1 MKRLTN
7 NLLIVLAVQLLALV
21 WVFWPSALPG
31 AEDAEKPLLTLAGGQ
46 VDRLLISA
54 ADSKLEMRRD
64 KDAWRMPD
72 YHNLLVQDSLV
83 ERLLAELPGMSRGFP
98 IAGSSGAKQRFE
110 VAEDNFQRRV
120 QYFAGAE
127 QLAQL
132 FLGTSPGFRQIRVR
146 PGQEELVYSIEF
158 NSYDVPVNSTHWLDK
173 TLLQVEEP
181 SAISGVDYRIRR
193 SEDQWLGEDG
203 TAVSGETAM
212 KSLSNGLA
220 SLRVTGAADAETT
233 AILEEMA
240 APPVL
245 SVSAGDTAYY
255 YRLYEIEDAYYIR
268 RSDIPVFFALSKF
281 DYDRLN
287 DSNAST
293 LFPPPEEAAAEPE
306 SANAEA
312 SEPGNAEP
320 ESADMDAA
328 EPGSVVAE

>member
-31 AEDAEKPLLTLAGGQ
+31 AEDAGKPLLKLAEEQ
-46 VDRLLISA
+46 VDRLLISD

-64 KDAWRMPD
+64 GDAWRMPE
-72 YHNLLVQDSLV
+72 YHNLAVQDSLA
-83 ERLLAELPGMSRGFP
+83 ERLLAELPGTSRGFP

-120 QYFAGAE
+120 QYFAGEE

-132 FLGTSPGFRQIRVR
+132 FLGTSPGFRQIHVR
-146 PGQEELVYSIEF
+146 PGQEDLVYSIEF

-181 SAISGVDYRIRR
+181 SAISGVDYRIQR
-193 SEDQWLGEDG
+193 SDGQWRGEDG
-203 TAVSGETAM
+203 AAASETAVE
-212 KSLSNGLA
+212 SLTNGLA

-245 SVSAGDTAYY
+245 SVSAGDTAYDY
-255 YRLYEIEDAYYIR
+255 HLYEIEGAYYLR

-293 LFPPPEEAAAEPE
+293 LFPPPEEDAAAEPE
-306 SANAEA
+306 SAAAQAAEPKILDA
-312 SEPGNAEP
+312 AAAEP
-320 ESADMDAA
+320 ESMVT
-328 EPGSVVAE
+328 E

>member
-7 NLLIVLAVQLLALV
+7 KLLLVLAVQLLALV

-31 AEDAEKPLLTLAGGQ
+31 AEDAEKPLLTVAVEQ
-46 VDRLLISA
+46 VDRLLISD
-54 ADSKLEMRRD
+54 ADSNLEMRRD
-64 KDAWRMPD
+64 EDAWRMPE
-72 YHNLLVQDSLV
+72 YHNLAVQDSLV
-83 ERLLAELPGMSRGFP
+83 ERLLAELPGMGRGFP
-98 IAGSSGAKQRFE
+98 IAGSSGAKPRFE

-120 QYFAGAE
+120 QYFAGEE

-132 FLGTSPGFRQIRVR
+132 FLGTSPGFRQIHVR
-146 PGQEELVYSIEF
+146 PGQEDLIYSIEF
-158 NSYDVPVNSTHWLDK
+158 NSYDLPVNSTHWLDK

-181 SAISGVDYRIRR
+181 SAISGLDYRIHR

-203 TAVSGETAM
+203 DAASETAVERLT
-212 KSLSNGLA
+212 NGLA

-233 AILEEMA
+233 AILEEM

-255 YRLYEIEDAYYIR
+255 YRLYEIEDAYYMR

-287 DSNAST
+287 DTNASM
-293 LFPPPEEAAAEPE
+293 LFPPADEDAAELG
-306 SANAEA
+306 SANEEA
-312 SEPGNAEP
+312 SE
-320 ESADMDAA
+320 S
-328 EPGSVVAE
+328 